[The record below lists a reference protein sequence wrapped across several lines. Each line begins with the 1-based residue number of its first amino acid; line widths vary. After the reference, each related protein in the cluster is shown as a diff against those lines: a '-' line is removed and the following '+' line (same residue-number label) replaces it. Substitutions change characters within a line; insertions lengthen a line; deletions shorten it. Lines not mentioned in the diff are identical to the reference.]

1 VSDQPYAMKPLE
13 AASELLSR
21 VLRLGS
27 EGGGLEVAD
36 GGGGGVFDGM
46 VGYRVEE
53 LTDSRVEDGSSE
65 CCTCVSSS

>member
-1 VSDQPYAMKPLE
+1 MSDQPYTMKPLE

-27 EGGGLEVAD
+27 EEGGLETAD
-36 GGGGGVFDGM
+36 GSGGGVFDGM

-53 LTDSRVEDGSSE
+53 LIDSRVEDGSSE
-65 CCTCVSSS
+65 FHTCVSSS